1 MNVRLTDGTTTIT
14 LTSGAYEGVRY
25 SPVAATVDEALS
37 PGFSISE
44 SIWVRVAG
52 TASEIQAAR
61 HAIGQLLATA
71 RRRRGSGRLQQ
82 VYVEHQSISGGDW
95 YRAQIL
101 NGTVRSDD
109 EPMLRRLDNGTNVI
123 HVEFERLPYWEGPST
138 ALTWGAGAASTAT
151 ITNGDGSPYNAAD
164 LTDDSIVGELS
175 APIALRVK
183 NNEGASVTWREFHLA
198 NLGEPDF
205 TTTQHIIT
213 AATATSSWDPYTTHS
228 NLRWICSVSDTVLA
242 KCAGQAFRIVATF
255 VSSTVGVYYRASV
268 YAAIGGTYRLLASG
282 PEVYNG
288 LGLAALLVLDLG
300 TLQIPPGG
308 EDSATSGVVVVISA
322 RYATAGAATLDHVQL
337 LPAEEYVFAEQPGYT
352 TPDQAELVL
361 DEVNGRVYLDAAV
374 HYNIVSRRGSPLTV
388 TPGRANRL
396 AVLYMEG
403 DGEYDPTRAI
413 VLSGSYRPRRLT
425 V

>member
-1 MNVRLTDGTTTIT
+1 MQLLRITDGTTTVT
-14 LTSGAYEGVRY
+14 LSGDGGVILQASYVPSRGE
-25 SPVAATVDEALS
+25 PGGTVTEDAQVVLE
-37 PGFSISE
+37 
-44 SIWVRVAG
+44 G
-52 TASEIQAAR
+52 TASQVQAKVRAVQQLFRTAAR
-61 HAIGQLLATA
+61 WQ
-71 RRRRGSGRLQQ
+71 GSGRLER
-82 VYVEHQSISGGDW
+82 VYVEYQHEGDASAWRAEVLDGGVEWVDDPMQRRFSASQAVGSVMIVSW
-95 YRAQIL
+95 TR
-101 NGTVRSDD
+101 RS
-109 EPMLRRLDNGTNVI
+109 E
-123 HVEFERLPYWEGPST
+123 WEGAST